1 MTAQQSGVFALSFDH
16 RSLGYR
22 IIVGGWG
29 IAGEDLVATAFEKVG
44 AAGEFDAGPLAA
56 DGGPKGILP
65 AASVF
70 LEVSATHDF
79 DDFAVGA
86 FGIEAA
92 RIKAVYI
99 CMPPQPERPKPRPF
113 VQDRRPLHQDVVAA
127 MTALFAAACDL
138 VRGRGEGLDDFLDDQ
153 IEQHKRQDKGFE
165 SEAKGRGGALW
176 GDAFGWRAG
185 LLRGFGAPVMRTGR
199 HGGSF
204 TGAVG
209 GAEDRSS
216 IF

>member
-1 MTAQQSGVFALSFDH
+1 
-16 RSLGYR
+16 LGLILLR
-22 IIVGGWG
+22 GCIVGGWG
-29 IAGEDLVATAFEKVG
+29 IAGEDLVATAFEEVG

-56 DGGPKGILP
+56 DGGAEGVLS
-65 AASVF
+65 AATVF

-92 RIKAVYI
+92 RIKAVDI

-113 VQDRRPLHQDVVAA
+113 VQDRRPLHQDVVATMA
-127 MTALFAAACDL
+127 ALFATACDL
-138 VRGRGEGLDDFLDDQ
+138 VRGRGESLDDFLGGQ
-153 IEQHKRQDKGFE
+153 IEQHKRQDEKFE
-165 SEAKGRGGALW
+165 GEAKGRRGALW
-176 GDAFGWRAG
+176 GDAFRGRAG
-185 LLRGFGAPVMRTGR
+185 LLRGFGAPVMQMRR

-204 TGAVG
+204 TGAVD
-209 GAEDRSS
+209 GAENRSS